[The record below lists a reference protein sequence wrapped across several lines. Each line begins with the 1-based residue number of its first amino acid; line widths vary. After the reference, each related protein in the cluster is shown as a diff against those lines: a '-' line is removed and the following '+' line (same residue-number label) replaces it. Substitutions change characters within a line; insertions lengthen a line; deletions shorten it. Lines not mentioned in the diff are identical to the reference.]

1 MGAKLEFQVKDYYFT
16 EKVLRVINN
25 QPRNSHSRPLF
36 KKSNILKYEDKIMI
50 SNIIF
55 ISKSIN
61 NLIIPKF
68 KNS

>member
-55 ISKSIN
+55 ISKSIT
-61 NLIIPKF
+61 NLIIPTASF
-68 KNS
+68 

>member
-36 KKSNILKYEDKIMI
+36 KKSNILKYEDKTMI

-55 ISKSIN
+55 ISKSIT
-61 NLIIPKF
+61 NLIIPTASF
-68 KNS
+68 

>member
-50 SNIIF
+50 SNMIF
-55 ISKSIN
+55 ISKSIT
-61 NLIIPKF
+61 NLIIPTASF
-68 KNS
+68 

>member
-61 NLIIPKF
+61 NLIIPTASF
-68 KNS
+68 

>member
-50 SNIIF
+50 SNMIF
-55 ISKSIN
+55 LSKSIN